1 MQVATLLVLPTCV
14 VVAVCTVLQAGC
26 GFYTS
31 KKDPGAT
38 REHSPREQCPRI
50 SKLVVELRPS
60 IPEDSHVARAFL
72 ALRTLTVDIDAQTVA
87 SAPNFEAVP
96 CTDAVCVWR
105 HFKTVGPGAE
115 DGQVPFRRI
124 GMAVMNTTQLTI
136 LQRQFLFQVRES
148 EQRDAGSSCSMKRL
162 NLPYRPPRLPGD
174 SLHSLHV
181 WVDSFPGP
189 PNVVTQRCCQLP
201 VRRQNW
207 VHDRGPACSALAVL
221 DC

>member
-1 MQVATLLVLPTCV
+1 MQVATLLVLPTC

-60 IPEDSHVARAFL
+60 IPEDNHVARAFL

-136 LQRQFLFQVRES
+136 LQRQFLFQVRDAAS
-148 EQRDAGSSCSMKRL
+148 CRLIMQRETFELAFQATASSGELVPRVGRL
-162 NLPYRPPRLPGD
+162 FSRA
-174 SLHSLHV
+174 
-181 WVDSFPGP
+181 
-189 PNVVTQRCCQLP
+189 TQRCCQLL
-201 VRRQNW
+201 VRRQHW
-207 VHDRGPACSALAVL
+207 VHDRAHRGPACLAHAVL